1 MLLRCIAND
10 RVQRRSGRVMKFS
23 INRMCKA
30 ALIAAP
36 LLLFASLA
44 SAQDSGG
51 DRGGLLDNLFSR
63 GGGND
68 QSSQQQQPSGPPS
81 ASDVAVRLDRLESQ
95 LRQLTGT
102 IEQLQFHNQQLETQ
116 LKRMQD
122 DTEYRFQQL
131 GAKGAPPRAGT
142 QMSPPAAPGPGP
154 TITAPAAPQ
163 SVPGRRSDEFDP
175 NRNPNAAGVGRTLN
189 GEAGMPVSQPMQAG
203 NEPPLGA
210 PGGRAA
216 GAPLDLSTLSDNPVP
231 VRQPGGMSAGGSQ
244 LPPPPPRNTSATG
257 QQLAT
262 LPPSA
267 SPKDEYDL
275 AYGYVLHKD
284 YALAEQAFRDFLKKN
299 PGDHLAPDAQ
309 YWLGESLYQ
318 RQRYR
323 DAGEAFLAVT
333 TKYDRSGKAPE
344 ALLRLGQSL
353 AAMHQKEAACA
364 TFGEVARKYPR
375 ATATVKRDVTKE
387 QKRGHC

>member
-1 MLLRCIAND
+1 MTLSLLRAL
-10 RVQRRSGRVMKFS
+10 S
-23 INRMCKA
+23 A
-30 ALIAAP
+30 AMLAAP
-36 LLLFASLA
+36 LLLNAGA
-44 SAQDSGG
+44 AQAQDS
-51 DRGGLLDNLFSR
+51 RGNVFDNLFNR
-63 GGGND
+63 GERTAQQD
-68 QSSQQQQPSGPPS
+68 QDSPSS
-81 ASDVAVRLDRLESQ
+81 ASEVAVRLDRLENQ

-203 NEPPLGA
+203 NEPPLGP

-244 LPPPPPRNTSATG
+244 LPPPPPRN
-257 QQLAT
+257 
-262 LPPSA
+262 
-267 SPKDEYDL
+267 
-275 AYGYVLHKD
+275 
-284 YALAEQAFRDFLKKN
+284 
-299 PGDHLAPDAQ
+299 
-309 YWLGESLYQ
+309 
-318 RQRYR
+318 
-323 DAGEAFLAVT
+323 
-333 TKYDRSGKAPE
+333 
-344 ALLRLGQSL
+344 
-353 AAMHQKEAACA
+353 
-364 TFGEVARKYPR
+364 
-375 ATATVKRDVTKE
+375 
-387 QKRGHC
+387 